1 LEGKIMAAQLIDGK
15 KVAADIKEKLK
26 GELDALKSK
35 GVEPGLAVVLI
46 GENPASKKY
55 VSNKEKTCESLGIK
69 SLGHKLPES
78 TTQEELLKLI
88 DNLNVDPKVHGI
100 LVQLPLPK
108 HLNEKEVMHR
118 IAPEKDVDGFGP
130 DALGRLV
137 LDEPGF
143 VACTP
148 HGAMKMLDAYGI
160 DPKGKKAVIVGRSII
175 VGKPLALL
183 LLKRHA
189 TVTICHS
196 RTANLKEECLNA
208 DILCAAVGKAK
219 MITGDMVKKGAAV
232 IDIGINVTPE
242 GKLVGDVDFDAAKEK
257 AAYITPVPGGA
268 GPMTIAMLMYNTVLA
283 AKMSAGLGTEI

>member
-1 LEGKIMAAQLIDGK
+1 MAAQIIDGK

-26 GELDALKSK
+26 GDIKALKSK
-35 GVEPGLAVVLI
+35 GVEPGLAVVLV

-55 VSNKEKTCESLGIK
+55 VSNKEKTCEALGIK
-69 SLGHKLPES
+69 SLGHKLSES
-78 TTQEELLKLI
+78 VTQEELLRLI
-88 DNLNVDPKVHGI
+88 DELNKDPKVHGI

-130 DALGRLV
+130 DALGRLL

-160 DPKGKKAVIVGRSII
+160 ELKGKRAVIVGRSII

-183 LLKRHA
+183 LLRRHA
-189 TVTICHS
+189 TVTLCHS
-196 RTANLKEECLNA
+196 RTADLKAECLNA

-219 MITGDMVKKGAAV
+219 MITGDMVKEGAVV

-257 AAYITPVPGGA
+257 ASYITPVPGGA

-283 AKMSAGLGTEI
+283 AKMSAGLGTEIQI

>member
-1 LEGKIMAAQLIDGK
+1 MAAQLIDGK

-26 GELDALKSK
+26 GEIEKLKSS
-35 GVEPGLAVVLI
+35 GIQPGLAVVLI

-55 VSNKEKTCESLGIK
+55 VSNKEKTCEALGIK

-78 TTQEELLKLI
+78 TSQDELLRLI
-88 DNLNVDPKVHGI
+88 DDLNTDPKVHGI

-160 DPKGKKAVIVGRSII
+160 DPKGKKAVVVGRSII

-183 LLKRHA
+183 LLRRHA
-189 TVTICHS
+189 TVTVCHS

-219 MITGDMVKKGAAV
+219 MITGDMVKEGAAV

-242 GKLVGDVDFDAAKEK
+242 GKLVGDVDFEAAKEK
-257 AAYITPVPGGA
+257 ASYITPVPGGA

-283 AKMSAGLGTEI
+283 AKMAAGLGTEI